1 VAGSNRPLQ
10 ERRPPQR
17 SCVACRTA
25 RAKRELVR
33 IVRAPDGAIS
43 IDDTGR
49 AAGRGAYLCRDA
61 ACWQTAGRK
70 RAVEH
75 ALGSALPDAIAQ
87 LLAAG
92 PDAPAATTINNPAGA
107 QGTRPMKHP
116 DPMTQG
122 GARGQE

>member
-1 VAGSNRPLQ
+1 M
-10 ERRPPQR
+10 
-17 SCVACRTA
+17 
-25 RAKRELVR
+25 VR

-75 ALGSALPDAIAQ
+75 ALGSPLPEAIAQ

-92 PDAPAATTINNPAGA
+92 PDTPGATTTNNPAGA
-107 QGTRPMKHP
+107 QSSRPMSNP